1 MGQVISGMTR
11 FNNKNNIQGIA
22 NMQNKKTIFSTSA
35 GHIIEYFDSYLYG
48 YFAFMLAPIFFP
60 STDPTVAL
68 ISSFGA
74 FAAGFIM
81 RPLGGIIFGH
91 LGDRFGRKLAF
102 LCSILAMSLP
112 TFGIACLP
120 SYESIGVTAPIL
132 LITFRLLQGVS
143 LGGEYGGAA
152 LFIREHVK
160 QGAAGFAGSLLASM
174 GFVGALA
181 GTAVGAIFTLELMPA
196 WAWRVPFFLGGV
208 FGILVYFLRRA
219 MTETATFRDI
229 QKEGKVLRIPIL
241 DVFKHHTRGVLSGV
255 GIGMNTTIPYY
266 LAIIYMNSHYK
277 NQFGLSTSA
286 IMGISTCIMILWV
299 CLLPLAGSWADKLGR
314 TKLMAISALTTLVI
328 AFPAFY
334 TMLETNSLFVF
345 TACQVLICLTSI
357 PYVATC
363 SSVLPTLF
371 PPAERYSGS
380 AFSYSLGVAIFGGT
394 APLIVSWLVSLGI
407 ALAPAYYLCIASL
420 CGWASVNYATL
431 FESEAD
437 HAQDE
442 FKPVKKLAA

>member
-1 MGQVISGMTR
+1 
-11 FNNKNNIQGIA
+11 
-22 NMQNKKTIFSTSA
+22 MQNGKTIFSTSA

-60 STDPTVAL
+60 SEDPTVAL
-68 ISSFGA
+68 ISSYGV

-91 LGDRFGRKLAF
+91 LGDRFGRKSAF
-102 LCSILAMSLP
+102 LYSILAMALP

-120 SYESIGVTAPIL
+120 SYDSIGLAAPVL

-160 QGAAGFAGSLLASM
+160 KGSAGYAGSILAAM

-181 GTAVGAIFTLELMPA
+181 GTAVGAIFTLEFMPT
-196 WAWRVPFFLGGV
+196 WTWRIPFFLGGV
-208 FGILVYFLRRA
+208 FGVSVYFLRRT
-219 MTETATFRDI
+219 MTETSTFQGI
-229 QKEGKVLRIPIL
+229 QKEGKILRIPIL
-241 DVFKHHTRGVLSGV
+241 DVFKHHTRGVLSGL

-277 NQFGLSTSA
+277 NQFALSTSA
-286 IMGISTCIMILWV
+286 VMGISTCIMVLWV
-299 CLLPLAGSWADKLGR
+299 FLLPLAGSWADKLGR
-314 TKLMAISALTTLVI
+314 TKLMAISALTTLAL
-328 AFPAFY
+328 AFPGFY
-334 TMLETNSLFVF
+334 IMLETSSLYIFI
-345 TACQVLICLTSI
+345 ACQVLICLTSI

-380 AFSYSLGVAIFGGT
+380 AFSYSLGVAVFGGT
-394 APLIVSWLVSLGI
+394 APLIVSPGWSVMVSPSPLHTI
-407 ALAPAYYLCIASL
+407 Y
-420 CGWASVNYATL
+420 V
-431 FESEAD
+431 
-437 HAQDE
+437 
-442 FKPVKKLAA
+442 